1 MVRVINDIMYND
13 NDIDF
18 LKNSINN
25 FVATSPPFE
34 ATNKHKVKN
43 YYHRMMLD
51 ENVDLLDYQN
61 KLIFYLNKNFN
72 LNVKIEGIWI
82 NKINNEYNKNDDY
95 HLDKSDLTTITFL
108 NDDFSGG
115 EFEYIDDN
123 DEVDQIK
130 PKKGLS
136 ILQNN
141 LLLHRVKNV
150 IEGDRYTL
158 VCFLKTETKNKKTL
172 L

>member
-1 MVRVINDIMYND
+1 MVRFINDISFD
-13 NDIDF
+13 DIEFDF

-25 FVATSPPFE
+25 FVSNSNPVVNIKE
-34 ATNKHKVKN
+34 KVKN
-43 YYHRMMLD
+43 YYYRMRLD
-51 ENVDLLDYQN
+51 EHIDLLNYQN
-61 KLIFYLNKNFN
+61 KLISYLNKNFN
-72 LNVKIEGIWI
+72 LNVKIDGIWI
-82 NKINNEYNKNDDY
+82 NKINNQYNKNDDF
-95 HLDKSDLTTITFL
+95 HIDKSDLTIITFL
-108 NDDFSGG
+108 NDNFLGG

-123 DEVDQIK
+123 EVASQIK

-158 VCFLKTETKNKKTL
+158 ICFLKTEIKNKKTL

>member
-1 MVRVINDIMYND
+1 MVRVINDIVYND
-13 NDIDF
+13 SDIDF

-25 FVATSPPFE
+25 FVSTSPPFE
-34 ATNKHKVKN
+34 ATSKQKVKN
-43 YYHRMMLD
+43 YYYRMMLD
-51 ENVDLLDYQN
+51 INVDLLDYQN
-61 KLIFYLNKNFN
+61 KLISYLNKNFN
-72 LNVKIEGIWI
+72 LNVKIDGIWI
-82 NKINNEYNKNDDY
+82 NKINNQYNKNDDY
-95 HLDKSDLTTITFL
+95 HLDKSNLTMITFL
-108 NDDFSGG
+108 NDDFAGG

-123 DEVDQIK
+123 DVVGQIK

-158 VCFLKTETKNKKTL
+158 VCFLETEIKNKKTL